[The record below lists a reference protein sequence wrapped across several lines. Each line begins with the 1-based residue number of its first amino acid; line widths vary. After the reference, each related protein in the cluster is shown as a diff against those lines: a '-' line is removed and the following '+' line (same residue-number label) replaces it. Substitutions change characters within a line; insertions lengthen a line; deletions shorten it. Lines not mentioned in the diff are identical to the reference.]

1 VRKVTVGD
9 VLQPLARDF
18 IYTLEQI
25 FRGRKGGGREVS
37 YHFVMKNM
45 GWTWRE
51 LMETPYEVV
60 VRTMII
66 LSVEN
71 RMQEY
76 ERRRAEKC
84 I

>member
-1 VRKVTVGD
+1 
-9 VLQPLARDF
+9 
-18 IYTLEQI
+18 
-25 FRGRKGGGREVS
+25 
-37 YHFVMKNM
+37 M